1 MKNGALLSA
10 VEAKNKGTNNL
21 ELPTTPKKEL
31 RRRASHTSKGLS
43 NFSEG
48 EEQDQISDNLNI
60 VKNEAFERAL

>member
-10 VEAKNKGTNNL
+10 VQAKNKGTNNL

-43 NFSEG
+43 EG